1 MEPGRRWAIIVM
13 SFNMVRLLRQAPLE
27 LFCMAVVAEEMV
39 HDSSQHANML
49 QLPYE
54 HYLAELCL
62 SASTAD

>member
-1 MEPGRRWAIIVM
+1 M